1 MSLPAHPAFVHF
13 PITTTLLTGGLDAFY
28 FFYKHPAT
36 SSTRT
41 PCTNNCSSD
50 KTLDIKLAPQ
60 LFPFFSYYLTILTI
74 AFSVPAVMTGASQLM
89 PLIKR
94 DGLNS
99 RKAKIA
105 IAHAAINDVTVV
117 AAALNWWTRR
127 SRPMFEPT
135 GTNILASCML
145 ALPATLFAAHLGG
158 KLVYNYGM
166 GFTGAQAKAKKSQ

>member
-28 FFYKHPAT
+28 FFYKYPAT
-36 SSTRT
+36 SSAVA
-41 PCTNNCSSD
+41 SIY

-99 RKAKIA
+99 RKAKMA

-117 AAALNWWTRR
+117 TAALNWWTRR

-135 GTNILASCML
+135 STNILASCVL

>member
-28 FFYKHPAT
+28 FFYKYPAT
-36 SSTRT
+36 SSTVASI
-41 PCTNNCSSD
+41 CN
-50 KTLDIKLAPQ
+50 
-60 LFPFFSYYLTILTI
+60 YYLTILTI

-135 GTNILASCML
+135 STNILASCVL